1 MLTGKELKIKRILI
15 DVEAKEIASHIGI
28 SKTYISLME
37 NGQRRIPESTYHK
50 WIDYLER
57 RNVMSE

>member
-1 MLTGKELKIKRILI
+1 MLTGKELKVKRILI
-15 DVEAKEIASHIGI
+15 DIEAKEIASHIGI

-37 NGQRRIPESTYHK
+37 RGQRRIPESTYYK